1 VAHLQRWL
9 PDRSRLRTES
19 SIGKGSDLSTPASQV
34 TLRAR
39 RLARE
44 TPGCKIETVRILY
57 GVVGEGMGHATRSR
71 VVLEELVRDNDV
83 HIVVSGRA
91 REYLARHFANVHR
104 IWGLTINYGGNRV
117 RSVRTVFQNL
127 QGAVSGWPGNVRAY
141 FEMLSEFRPQ
151 VVVSDFESF
160 SYLAGK
166 ALRIPVI
173 SLDNIQ
179 IINRCQHERTLL
191 GAKRRAF
198 ELTRSIVE
206 AKLPRCFH
214 YLITTFSYPPVRR
227 ARTTLIPPVLRPE
240 ILGARSEAGEHLLV
254 YQTATTNRALPEV
267 LKRLGLPTRIYGLRR
282 DLKEDL
288 VDGNLTYRPFSE
300 ARFIEDLRTA
310 RAVVAGGGFT
320 LMSEAVYLHK
330 PLLSVPVQGQF
341 EQVLNA
347 LYLQRL
353 SYGKYAPTL
362 TERALVEFLGS
373 LKEYERALSDYS
385 QDGNEVTFGALHEQ
399 LARAAEASS
408 RTR

>member
-1 VAHLQRWL
+1 M
-9 PDRSRLRTES
+9 
-19 SIGKGSDLSTPASQV
+19 
-34 TLRAR
+34 
-39 RLARE
+39 
-44 TPGCKIETVRILY
+44 RILY

-71 VVLEELVRDNDV
+71 VVLDELVRDHEV

-91 REYLARHFANVHR
+91 REYLARHFPNVHR
-104 IWGLTINYGGNRV
+104 IWGLTINYGANRV
-117 RSVRTVFQNL
+117 RSVRTVLQNL
-127 QGAVSGWPGNVRAY
+127 QGAVAGWPANVRAY
-141 FEMLSEFRPQ
+141 FDVLSEFRPE
-151 VVVSDFESF
+151 VVISDFESF

-179 IINRCQHERTLL
+179 IINRCEHDQALL
-191 GAKRRAF
+191 ATKKRAF

-214 YLITTFSYPPVRR
+214 YLITTFFYPPVPRE
-227 ARTTLIPPVLRPE
+227 RTTLIPPVLRPE
-240 ILGARSEAGEHLLV
+240 ILEARSEPGEHLLV

-282 DLKEDL
+282 DLKEDV
-288 VDGNLTYRPFSE
+288 VDGNLSYRPFGE

-330 PLLSVPVQGQF
+330 PMLSVPVQGQF

-353 SYGKYAPTL
+353 NYGRYSPTV
-362 TERALVEFLGS
+362 TERALVDFLGS
-373 LKEYERALSDYS
+373 FKECAKALSAYS
-385 QDGNEVTFGALHEQ
+385 QDGNGATFQALGAQ
-399 LARAAEASS
+399 LARAAEKRPS
-408 RTR
+408 RS